1 MGLISRVSSRTYR
14 NLEPNMGR
22 FIKSGRVVILT
33 AGRYAGKKAVVVKE
47 TNDGSGERMYGH
59 ALVAGIDRYPR
70 KVTKSMGKKKIAK
83 RNKMK
88 PFIKVVN
95 FSHLLATRYSVD
107 MPISKEEQDEAIHQ
121 SCQLFPS
128 PRHQILCRH
137 ANQQRDREQG
147 IFEGRHHQEKGSR
160 SRKNSHGRQVQNRQ
174 EPMVFPKTPILS

>member
-22 FIKSGRVVILT
+22 FIKSGRVVIVT
-33 AGRYAGKKAVVVKE
+33 AGKYAGRKAVVVKE
-47 TNDGSGERMYGH
+47 TNEGTQDRLYGH

-70 KVTKSMGKKKIAK
+70 KVTKTMGKKKIAK

-107 MPISKEEQDEAIHQ
+107 MPINKETVNKESLKDATTKRKARAHVKSVME
-121 SCQLFPS
+121 
-128 PRHQILCRH
+128 
-137 ANQQRDREQG
+137 DRYKTG
-147 IFEGRHHQEKGSR
+147 
-160 SRKNSHGRQVQNRQ
+160 KNPWFFQKLR
-174 EPMVFPKTPILS
+174 F